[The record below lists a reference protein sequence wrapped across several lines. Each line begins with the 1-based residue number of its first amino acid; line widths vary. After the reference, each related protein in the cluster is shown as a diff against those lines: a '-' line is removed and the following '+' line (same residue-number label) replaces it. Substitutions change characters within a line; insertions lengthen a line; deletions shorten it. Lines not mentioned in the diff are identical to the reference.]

1 MNVAAILGI
10 LKAIL
15 PTKKISAWI
24 LGVIGAGLALF
35 MGVNNED
42 LKAQFCASESV
53 KLPVIESPALVPVPV
68 PEVKK

>member
-10 LKAIL
+10 LKAVL

-24 LGVIGAGLALF
+24 LGIIGAALALF

-42 LKAQFCASESV
+42 LKAQFCASETV
-53 KLPVIESPALVPVPV
+53 KIPAIVAPAPVV
-68 PEVKK
+68 EVVK